1 MARYTVTYERDESG
15 WWVAQVREVSAAI
28 TQGRTVAQARTR
40 IREALALVIGD
51 KEAEAAKLVDDVR
64 LPARVKRSLARVAA
78 ARRKAEAA
86 QTASVQATGEAVRIL
101 AKDLGLSVRDVGELV
116 GLSHQRVH
124 QLAHRWARGSS
135 P

>member
-15 WWVAQVREVSAAI
+15 WWVAQVKEASAAI

-101 AKDLGLSVRDVGELV
+101 AKDMGLSVRDVGELV

-124 QLAHRWARGSS
+124 QLAHGR
-135 P
+135 

>member
-1 MARYTVTYERDESG
+1 MSRYTVTYERDESG

-78 ARRKAEAA
+78 ARRKAAAA
-86 QTASVQATGEAVRIL
+86 QAASVQATGEAVRIL

-124 QLAHRWARGSS
+124 QLAHGR
-135 P
+135 